1 VVRIIAEEK
10 KKRKISVTINLKN
23 KTRLNDW
30 QKLGYSSQSDMVN
43 SILTEYFARED
54 LKKEM
59 GKEN

>member
-23 KTRLNDW
+23 KNRLANW
-30 QKLGYSSQSDMVN
+30 KQLGYSSQSDMVN

-59 GKEN
+59 GKAG